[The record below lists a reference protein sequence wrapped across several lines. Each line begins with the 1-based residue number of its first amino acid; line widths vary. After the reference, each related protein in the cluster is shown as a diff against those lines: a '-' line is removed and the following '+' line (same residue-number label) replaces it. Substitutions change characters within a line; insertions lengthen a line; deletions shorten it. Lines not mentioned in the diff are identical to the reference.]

1 METVDITGISKS
13 DLKWQ
18 IEHNQDKCT
27 LCGKCVAACTMGAI
41 KADVQKRR
49 KVVSRGDC
57 PTPEVTETVVPVIKQ
72 IVTNSKNCV
81 GCELCAKVCP
91 NEAIKPVF
99 NDKNRVNVKYRALN
113 AESPKRGGRTNLH
126 TEGRTLD
133 KIKIGRISQ
142 MTDPSLDALRH
153 TFELLAPFGRVL
165 PPENLPFSVDEAGNL
180 KIDSNPY
187 VHRRRRGSRETF
199 KIKIFKIYDFTNRIR
214 AFWLEQ
220 DYKFNA

>member
-165 PPENLPFSVDEAGNL
+165 PPENLPFARTVNLCRFHHHSVWM
-180 KIDSNPY
+180 K
-187 VHRRRRGSRETF
+187 RE
-199 KIKIFKIYDFTNRIR
+199 I
-214 AFWLEQ
+214 
-220 DYKFNA
+220 